1 MPDTYSLGHA
11 GRHLLIWPVIGMAAV
26 LLSRYS
32 NLDLWLTGLWY
43 SPDSNGFP
51 LRNAWLP
58 KELLHDQ
65 LKNISSLAGILL
77 LLVSLH
83 AAITK
88 HGTRARAL
96 LFTVLVAGAAA
107 GINGWFKH
115 VSTHSCPWSL
125 TLFGGEADY
134 FRMLAPL
141 PAHPGSG
148 GCSPSGHAGNGFMW
162 IAAVYA
168 AALWRPAWTR
178 PLAVS
183 VAVFGTLCAAAQIV
197 RGAHFLSHV
206 LLALALCGGVSG
218 AAWLLVLNWR
228 QRSAS

>member
-1 MPDTYSLGHA
+1 MRP
-11 GRHLLIWPVIGMAAV
+11 LLARLATALAAV
-26 LLSRYS
+26 LL
-32 NLDLWLTGLWY
+32 
-43 SPDSNGFP
+43 
-51 LRNAWLP
+51 AALP
-58 KELLHDQ
+58 
-65 LKNISSLAGILL
+65 A
-77 LLVSLH
+77 
-83 AAITK
+83 AAIDS
-88 HGTRARAL
+88 GTPARTL
-96 LFTVLVAGAAA
+96 DDLTVYEGPGVAYDVLGSIADDTRVRVDRCTYQWCQVHAA

-218 AAWLLVLNWR
+218 AAWLLVLTWR